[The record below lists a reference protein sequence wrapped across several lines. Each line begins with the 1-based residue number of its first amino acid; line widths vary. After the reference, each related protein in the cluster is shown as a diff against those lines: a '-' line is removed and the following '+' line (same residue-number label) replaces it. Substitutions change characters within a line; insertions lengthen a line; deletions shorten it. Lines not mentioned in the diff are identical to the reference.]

1 MRNNEVAYK
10 NVVLIPLA
18 AYDEGLYA
26 AMLIVR
32 EINGLQRASG
42 VLGHFTAPAE
52 ARRFA
57 LEYGMAEID
66 DRQPGAMVTA
76 GAAAAARQ
84 SETNGGPLLALRHA
98 A

>member
-1 MRNNEVAYK
+1 MRDTEVAYK

-32 EINGLQRASG
+32 EVNGLQRASG
-42 VLGHFTAPAE
+42 VLGHFSGPLE
-52 ARRFA
+52 ARQFA
-57 LEYGMAEID
+57 LTYGMAEID
-66 DRQPGAMVTA
+66 DRPPGAHA
-76 GAAAAARQ
+76 
-84 SETNGGPLLALRHA
+84 ALRQPPGPEGSMLRRA